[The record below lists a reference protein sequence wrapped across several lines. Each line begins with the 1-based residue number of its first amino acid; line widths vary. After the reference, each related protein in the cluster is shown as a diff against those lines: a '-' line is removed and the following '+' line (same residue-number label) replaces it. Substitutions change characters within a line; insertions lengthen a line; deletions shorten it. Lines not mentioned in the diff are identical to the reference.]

1 MTEPASRYG
10 KEFQEIGHC
19 GGQFTVTIKTDENN
33 RRGIAFGF
41 RHSRPTP
48 AGLFAVYAIPQGV
61 PVGTLQLG
69 GIGEPWN
76 PAPLPDCLPIFIG
89 SDSLGMYG
97 HQCPNCKGYWRS
109 KGAPSRWLMTCAY
122 CGLRAECHSF
132 LTEGQ
137 RKYTSA
143 CVDLALKAMES
154 DHDGE
159 HVIDMDQ
166 VADAV
171 GKEGPKT
178 EFYYAEETQQN
189 LYNCSACNDVNDILG
204 RYGYCSTCGTNNGL
218 GELER
223 EALHIKEKIN
233 AGQEY
238 EACVKDAVSSFDS
251 YARQIAK
258 QLATRIPMTPN
269 RRKEWEAKLFHNL
282 KWRVEELKTVFDIN
296 LFEGISQ
303 DDIDFTTLM
312 FYRRHVYE
320 HNGGEADERY
330 LKQSGDTSVRLKQVI
345 REKRES
351 ALRISD
357 LVVNIAR
364 NLHTGFHKIFPPE
377 ELPLRYESN
386 RQERLIQAKR

>member
-1 MTEPASRYG
+1 
-10 KEFQEIGHC
+10 
-19 GGQFTVTIKTDENN
+19 
-33 RRGIAFGF
+33 
-41 RHSRPTP
+41 
-48 AGLFAVYAIPQGV
+48 
-61 PVGTLQLG
+61 
-69 GIGEPWN
+69 
-76 PAPLPDCLPIFIG
+76 
-89 SDSLGMYG
+89 
-97 HQCPNCKGYWRS
+97 
-109 KGAPSRWLMTCAY
+109 
-122 CGLRAECHSF
+122 
-132 LTEGQ
+132 
-137 RKYTSA
+137 
-143 CVDLALKAMES
+143 MES